1 MKNSTCNNNAK
12 RSHDGGGNRNR
23 TGTGTGTYT
32 LTEED
37 EIKNSLESTKKH
49 RSATTAA
56 VLQLLNL
63 KPLRDLA
70 RNFDIDIATW

>member
-1 MKNSTCNNNAK
+1 MKKSTRSNNAK
-12 RSHDGGGNRNR
+12 RSHDEIALSDPN
-23 TGTGTGTYT
+23 TYT

-37 EIKNSLESTKKH
+37 EIKSDLQSTKKH
-49 RSATTAA
+49 SPATTAA

-70 RNFDIDIATW
+70 QNFDIDIATW

>member
-1 MKNSTCNNNAK
+1 MKKSTRSNNPK
-12 RSHDGGGNRNR
+12 RSHDESALQSDPN
-23 TGTGTGTYT
+23 TYT

-37 EIKNSLESTKKH
+37 EIKNNLQSTKKH
-49 RSATTAA
+49 SPATTAA

-70 RNFDIDIATW
+70 QNFDIDIATW